1 MIALIDAGDPRLAS
15 APGEPCVLAAIQGL
29 AKTAGPGLRREFWL
43 ALDGDSRP
51 AGAVCRTE
59 GGVWATATAPAAQET
74 AAFLS
79 ALGALPGTV
88 DSVLG
93 PFLPG
98 DWRRC
103 PVLEYRGALPVGTPC
118 CTPSA
123 MALVEC
129 NISAGA
135 IPPGDRDALYAE
147 LHLRLRRG
155 AAQVFLAPDGDGK
168 PAAGAATLLGEGH
181 AVIGWLACRRE
192 KQGRGHGTAALLAAV
207 RGAME
212 QRKIPLL
219 ACREELAAF
228 YIARGF
234 FLAGEVWE
242 RGALLS
248 R

>member
-43 ALDGDSRP
+43 ALDGRDRP

-59 GGVWATATAPAAQET
+59 GGVWATAMAPAAEET
-74 AAFLS
+74 SAFLS

-88 DSVLG
+88 DRALA

-103 PVLEYRGALPVGTPC
+103 PVLEYRGALPVETPC

-129 NISAGA
+129 NVSAGA

-168 PAAGAATLLGEGH
+168 TAAGAATLLGERH

-192 KQGRGHGTAALLAAV
+192 RQGRGHGTAALLAAA

-212 QRKIPLL
+212 QGKTPLL

-242 RGALLS
+242 R
-248 R
+248 

>member
-59 GGVWATATAPAAQET
+59 GGVWATAMAPAAQET

-88 DSVLG
+88 DSVLA
-93 PFLPG
+93 PLLPG
-98 DWRRC
+98 EWRRC
-103 PVLEYRGALPVGTPC
+103 PVLEYRGPLPVGTPC

-135 IPPGDRDALYAE
+135 IPPGDRDDLYAE

-168 PAAGAATLLGEGH
+168 TAAGAATLLGDRH

-192 KQGRGHGTAALLAAV
+192 KQGQGYGTAALLAAV

-212 QRKIPLL
+212 QGKTPLL

>member
-43 ALDGDSRP
+43 ALDGRDRP

-59 GGVWATATAPAAQET
+59 GGVWATAMAPAAEET
-74 AAFLS
+74 SAFLS

-88 DSVLG
+88 DRALA

-103 PVLEYRGALPVGTPC
+103 PVLEYRGALPVETPC

-129 NISAGA
+129 NVSAGA
-135 IPPGDRDALYAE
+135 IPPTDRVALSAE
-147 LHLRLRRG
+147 LHRRLRRG
-155 AAQVFLAPDGDGK
+155 AALVFRAPPGDVK
-168 PAAGAATLLGEGH
+168 TAAGAATLLGEGH

-212 QRKIPLL
+212 QGKTPLL